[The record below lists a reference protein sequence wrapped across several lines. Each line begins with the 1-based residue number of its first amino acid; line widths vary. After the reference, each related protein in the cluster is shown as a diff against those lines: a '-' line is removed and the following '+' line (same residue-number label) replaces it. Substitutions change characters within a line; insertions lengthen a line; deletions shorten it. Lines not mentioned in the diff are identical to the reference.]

1 MGVRGWVLGVTLA
14 MGSGASGQQPD
25 ANVLAMPPTSVGVA
39 LRGLAAR
46 SGVVFVGQVQSI
58 VPKDGV
64 VEITFRVQQPVVGVV
79 GGTYVMREWAGRWTG
94 GQQRYRV
101 GQRAMFFLHAPS
113 AAGLSSPV
121 DGMAGVVPLIPMGAN
136 TDALLD
142 VRMLAARVARPM
154 GSPLV
159 DAKFGAIALMDA
171 KTVVRNWRVEQQREP
186 MKRSLPAGVLQ
197 GPVGASALV
206 EQTDVPR
213 LLQPREQTDVQR

>member
-113 AAGLSSPV
+113 AAGLSSSV

-154 GSPLV
+154 GSPLD

-186 MKRSLPAGVLQ
+186 MKRML
-197 GPVGASALV
+197 PVGVRPSPVRESPLV

-213 LLQPREQTDVQR
+213 MLQPREQSDVQR

>member
-1 MGVRGWVLGVTLA
+1 MHVRGWILGVVLA
-14 MGSGASGQQPD
+14 VGGGASGQQPD
-25 ANVLAMPPTSVGVA
+25 AKVLVVPPTSVGVA

-58 VPKDGV
+58 VPKEGV
-64 VEITFRVQQPVVGVV
+64 VEIAFLVEQPIVGVV
-79 GGTYVMREWAGRWTG
+79 GTTYVIREWSGRWTG

-113 AAGLSSPV
+113 AAGLSSSV

-142 VRMLAARVARPM
+142 VRMLVARVVRPV
-154 GSPLV
+154 GSPMA
-159 DAKFGAIALMDA
+159 DAELGAIALIDA
-171 KTVVRNWRVEQQREP
+171 KTVVRNWRVEQQFEP
-186 MKRSLPAGVLQ
+186 AKRMLPAGVRPL
-197 GPVGASALV
+197 PVKESPLV

-213 LLQPREQTDVQR
+213 MLRPREQSDVQR